1 MLISTA
7 ILTDARYDMTRFA
20 APDQG
25 RTRTSKMHK
34 QAEPLDQHV
43 CDAMAKTS
51 TKMVSK
57 ADNEAVC
64 EAAERWIREATRTLP
79 KSDDAGAPNDG

>member
-1 MLISTA
+1 
-7 ILTDARYDMTRFA
+7 MTRFA

-25 RTRTSKMHK
+25 RTRRSKMHK

-43 CDAMAKTS
+43 C
-51 TKMVSK
+51 
-57 ADNEAVC
+57 
-64 EAAERWIREATRTLP
+64 EAAERWIREATRASP